1 MTEGRPL
8 PCGDNA
14 TKIDRGI
21 GEVRLWQVPLD
32 RSEAEIAR
40 CRTFLSSEELARCER
55 FRHPRSAQRFV
66 VGRSSLRQ
74 ILAERLGCRP
84 QDVPIEY
91 DGAGKPRLPLGSG
104 WHFNVTHSEE
114 WALIGLTQ
122 LGPIGVDIEKLRHG
136 FAVEPI
142 AQRFFS
148 PPEVADLLTLP
159 SEQRLLAF
167 FRCWTR
173 KEAFIKAIGLGLAYP
188 LDEFDVTLLPDDP
201 PAIRRVK
208 GDDAAGAAW
217 GMYEVPTPS
226 GFVGALVTPTPHARL
241 VVSDHYDI

>member
-1 MTEGRPL
+1 M
-8 PCGDNA
+8 
-14 TKIDRGI
+14 
-21 GEVRLWQVPLD
+21 
-32 RSEAEIAR
+32 
-40 CRTFLSSEELARCER
+40 
-55 FRHPRSAQRFV
+55 
-66 VGRSSLRQ
+66 GRSFLRQ
-74 ILAERLGCRP
+74 ILAETLGCRP

-91 DGAGKPRLPLGSG
+91 DGAGKPQLPSGSG
-104 WHFNVTHSEE
+104 WHFNLSHSEE

-122 LGPIGVDIEKLRHG
+122 LGPIGVDIEKVRDG

-159 SEQRLLAF
+159 AEQRLLAF

-188 LDEFDVTLLPDDP
+188 LDEFDVTLLPGDP
-201 PAIRRVK
+201 PAIRSVK
-208 GDDAAGAAW
+208 GDPAAGAGW
-217 GMYEVPTPS
+217 GMYEVPSPP

-241 VVSDHYDI
+241 VVFDHEDI